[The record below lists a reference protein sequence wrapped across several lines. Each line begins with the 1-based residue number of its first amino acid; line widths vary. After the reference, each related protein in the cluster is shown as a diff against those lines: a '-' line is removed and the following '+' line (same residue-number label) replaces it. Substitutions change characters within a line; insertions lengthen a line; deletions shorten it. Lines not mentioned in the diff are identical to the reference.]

1 MALLSGLSLGK
12 TTSAFKAT
20 GVFDA
25 VLKGYGSKSL
35 SKILQNLSGGLIPT
49 FSFTLPIININI
61 GVLDL
66 ARYYLHTGGTLKP
79 TVPALIATLL
89 PLLFPNPGGPLIAVQ
104 QSGLIGPRSV
114 WGG

>member
-1 MALLSGLSLGK
+1 MALLSGLGVGK
-12 TTSAFKAT
+12 VTSAFKT
-20 GVFDA
+20 NNIGDA
-25 VLKGYGSKSL
+25 VLKGYGSKAL
-35 SKILQNLSGGLIPT
+35 AKIVQNIGASYIPA
-49 FSFTLPIININI
+49 FSFTLPIVNINI
-61 GVLDL
+61 GVLDIL
-66 ARYYLHTGGTLKP
+66 RYYLHTGGTLKP